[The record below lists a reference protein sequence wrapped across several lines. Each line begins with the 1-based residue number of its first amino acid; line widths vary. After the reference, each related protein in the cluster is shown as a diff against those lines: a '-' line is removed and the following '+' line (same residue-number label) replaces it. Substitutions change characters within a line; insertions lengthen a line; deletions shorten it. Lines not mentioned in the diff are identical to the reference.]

1 MRLQGKK
8 ILLGITGSI
17 AAYKIPYLVRYL
29 VKEGADVHVVMTNV
43 AKDFVTPLVL
53 STVSNHPVHSQ
64 PYDPSTGAWDSHVEM
79 GNWADLYIIAPL
91 TANTLAKIVYGIAD
105 NLVVTTYLAAACPV
119 MFAPAMDMDMYKH
132 VSTQDNVKKLVDRNN
147 ILIQPQEGELASG
160 LVGAGR
166 MEEPSQILERV
177 VDFFLKKKRFAD
189 KKVIVTAGPTYE
201 SIDAVRFISNH
212 SSGRMG
218 FAIAETFADEGAE
231 VQLISGPSSLK
242 PSNPNIRHHR
252 VTSADEMHKA
262 VNEKFDNTDI
272 VVMAAAVADYTVKE
286 PAAEK
291 LKKKEQSQQI
301 TLAPTK
307 DILKELG
314 QKKKKQFLVG
324 FALETHEHEKNA
336 RTKLQNKN
344 ADLLV
349 LNPASE
355 KGAGFDSDTN
365 RVKILSPDGETKTFD
380 IKTKTEVAADIVDEV
395 ASKIFRS

>member
-29 VKEGADVHVVMTNV
+29 VKEGADVHVVMTDV

-53 STVSNHPVHSQ
+53 STVSTHPVHSQ
-64 PYDPSTGAWDSHVEM
+64 PYESSSGAWDSHVDM
-79 GNWADLYIIAPL
+79 GNWADLYLIAPL
-91 TANTLAKIVYGIAD
+91 TANTLAKMVYGIAD
-105 NLVVTTYLAAACPV
+105 TLVVTTYLAAHCPV
-119 MFAPAMDMDMYKH
+119 MFAPAMDLDMYKH
-132 VSTQDNVKKLVDRNN
+132 PSTQENVKKLIERNN
-147 ILIQPQEGELASG
+147 ILIQPREGELASG

-166 MEEPSQILERV
+166 MEEPEQILERV
-177 VDFFLKKKRFAD
+177 VDFFLKKRRFAN
-189 KKVIVTAGPTYE
+189 KKVVVTAGPTYE
-201 SIDAVRFISNH
+201 NIDAVRFIGNY
-212 SSGRMG
+212 SSGKMG
-218 FAIAETFADEGAE
+218 FAIAEKFAEEGAE

-242 PSNPNIRHHR
+242 PSHSNVHHLR
-252 VTSADEMHKA
+252 VVSADEMHKA
-262 VNEKFDNTDI
+262 VSERFDDTDI

-286 PAAEK
+286 PATEK

-301 TLAPTK
+301 TLTPTK

-314 QKKKKQFLVG
+314 NKKKSQFLIG

-336 RTKLQNKN
+336 RAKLQNKN

-349 LNPASE
+349 LNPAGE

-365 RVKILSPDGETKTFD
+365 RVKILSPKGKIKTFD
-380 IKTKTEVAADIVDEV
+380 MKTKMEVAADIVDEV
-395 ASKIFRS
+395 ASKIFRT

>member
-53 STVSNHPVHSQ
+53 STVSNHPVHSE
-64 PYDPSTGAWDSHVEM
+64 PYAPSTGAWDSHVDL

-91 TANTLAKIVYGIAD
+91 TANTLAKMVYGIAD
-105 NLVVTTYLAAACPV
+105 NMVVTTYLAAACPV

-132 VSTQDNVKKLVDRNN
+132 PSTQDNVKKLVERNN
-147 ILIQPQEGELASG
+147 ILIQPQKGELASG

-177 VDFFLKKKRFAD
+177 VDFFLKNKRFAE
-189 KKVIVTAGPTYE
+189 KKVLVTAGPTYE
-201 SIDAVRFISNH
+201 SIDAVRFISNY
-212 SSGRMG
+212 SSGKMG
-218 FAIAETFADEGAE
+218 FAIAERFAEEGAE

-242 PSNPNIRHHR
+242 PSSPNIRHHR

-262 VNEKFDNTDI
+262 VNERFDNIDI
-272 VVMAAAVADYTVKE
+272 VVMAAAVADYTIKE
-286 PAAEK
+286 PAVEK

-301 TLAPTK
+301 TLVPTI

-314 QKKKKQFLVG
+314 QKKKSQFLVG

-336 RTKLQNKN
+336 RAKLQNKN

-355 KGAGFDSDTN
+355 KGTGFDSDTN

-380 IKTKTEVAADIVDEV
+380 MKTKKEVAADIVDEV
-395 ASKIFRS
+395 ASKMFRS